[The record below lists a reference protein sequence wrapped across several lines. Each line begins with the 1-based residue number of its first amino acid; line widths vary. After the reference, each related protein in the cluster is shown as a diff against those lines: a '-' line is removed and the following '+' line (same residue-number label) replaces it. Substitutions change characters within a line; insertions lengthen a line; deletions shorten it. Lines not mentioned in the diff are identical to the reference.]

1 MKRRR
6 IAWVLGALTLAA
18 VFGAVCYVIH
28 LKQQTADILARR
40 KLPETVQRYARI
52 QEIVKKEAARGPA
65 AGAPNSQETPEDA
78 ELLEPIKQAE
88 TVFIRIQNE
97 FLSDEAWGPLRE
109 DLFSR
114 PYSTWS
120 VSDWE
125 RLSAFLDKHRD
136 LLAEIRFMASTDGP
150 LYPLDLSQGWA
161 LELPHLAH
169 TRSMALLL
177 QAETLVLAHEGDI
190 DGAAADIRAGLQLAT
205 RLQGEP
211 LLISQLVSVAID
223 TMMMEGVVSA
233 YPEGEIPPALAAEI
247 ARLFGAH
254 SISESIA
261 QSVNSEAEI
270 NLEVFAEIMESGWGG
285 NANFMRAFDS
295 GTADLGGFPL
305 GSWTGTLYASPL
317 ARPWQNLD
325 MQAYAH
331 LMGEFESTL
340 EMPYYEAQA
349 HLEQLQRDIY
359 ALPATRLI
367 TRNMLPSLL
376 YIHASIAQAEA
387 QRQIF
392 LLGNAIESYANAHGD
407 YPARLEEVQGLANG
421 ASTIDPF
428 TGAPYH
434 YNANGNG
441 FALYS
446 VGRDLADDGG
456 RHDFDYGDI
465 VWRGENAKKSS
476 GMKVARG

>member
-6 IAWVLGALTLAA
+6 IAWVLGALSLAA
-18 VFGAVCYVIH
+18 VFGVVCYFFH
-28 LKQQTADILARR
+28 LKQQSADILVKR
-40 KLPETVQRYARI
+40 KVPDTVQRYARI
-52 QEIVKKEAARGPA
+52 QEIVKKEEARGPA
-65 AGAPNSQETPEDA
+65 VGAHSPYEAPEDAEA
-78 ELLEPIKQAE
+78 ELLEPLKQAE
-88 TVFIRIQNE
+88 AVFTRIQNE

-120 VSDWE
+120 TSDWE

-177 QAETLVLAHEGDI
+177 QAESLALSHAGDYV
-190 DGAAADIRAGLQLAT
+190 GAAADIQAGLQLAA

-223 TMMMEGVVSA
+223 NYMMEGVMGA
-233 YPEGEIPPALAAEI
+233 YPDGEIPPELAAEF
-247 ARLFGAH
+247 ARHFH
-254 SISESIA
+254 TYSISESIA
-261 QSVNSEAEI
+261 QSMSTEAGI
-270 NLEVFAEIMESGWGG
+270 SLDVFAHIMESSWQGSSE
-285 NANFMRAFDS
+285 FDFVQGS
-295 GTADLGGFPL
+295 TPL
-305 GSWTGTLYASPL
+305 GSWTGRVYTSPL
-317 ARPWQNLD
+317 ARPWQYLD

-331 LMGEFESTL
+331 IMSEFTPTL
-340 EMPYYEAQA
+340 ELPYYEAQA
-349 HLEQLQRDIY
+349 TIEQIQREING
-359 ALPATRLI
+359 LPATRVI
-367 TRNMLPSLL
+367 TRNMLPSLI
-376 YIHASIAQAEA
+376 YIHSSIARAEA
-387 QRQIF
+387 QRELF
-392 LLGNAIESYANAHGD
+392 LLGTALEAYANEHGN

-465 VWRGENAKKSS
+465 VWRGEEAPKTTEA
-476 GMKVARG
+476 KVAARG